1 MPEFRKKL
9 ASREIETGVL
19 TWSAAEDAQLRSVI
33 PATLVFDVIYN
44 GQEYAN
50 LSVEWER
57 RSLFLGEPLSMAVAD
72 SELVLTGSRE
82 KAGPVI
88 CHIFAPQDKMV
99 IRKRLSHQEHNGR
112 YLKWFAREDELY
124 SRLFT
129 SRDSFV
135 IEIAGKRVK
144 GRMPDFER
152 RKLMVGELLRGF
164 TPGDVLLI
172 HWHHD
177 KDDSILVLE
186 HEDSTGKTQPDG
198 STPLRALVARLLSR
212 PLGEFNEGEVKG
224 LIVLL
229 EENKKLWERIANFQ
243 EENRRLKEQVN
254 MLESLFEQFT
264 SNSFFNSKKEFESW
278 VAAHSSLFEKGMRV
292 IHRNYT
298 VTIQGGRKH
307 RIDLLCQDRKGV
319 LVAIQ
324 SLFSPDPV
332 QVSEALELLDYLR
345 ANISA
350 FGSELTDGQYQAAG
364 IRGMIIA
371 NYEKT
376 DLVEQCLQRQVKLCL
391 VKSGCLIDILE

>member
-1 MPEFRKKL
+1 MPEFRKTL
-9 ASREIETGVL
+9 TSREIETGIL
-19 TWSAAEDAQLRSVI
+19 TWSAGEDTQLRAVI
-33 PATLVFDVIYN
+33 PATLVFDLVFD
-44 GQEYAN
+44 GQEFAN
-50 LSVEWER
+50 LSVEWDKR
-57 RSLFLGEPLSMAVAD
+57 NLFIGEPLSMAVSD

-82 KAGPVI
+82 KGGQVT
-88 CHIFAPQDKMV
+88 CQIFAPQDKMV

-124 SRLFT
+124 SRLFS
-129 SRDSFV
+129 SRESFA
-135 IEIAGKRVK
+135 IEVAGKRAK
-144 GRMPDFER
+144 GRIPDFDR
-152 RKLMVGELLRGF
+152 RKLVVGELLRGF
-164 TPGDVLLI
+164 APGDDLLI
-172 HWHHD
+172 HWHHA
-177 KDDSILVLE
+177 KDESILVIE
-186 HEDSTGKTQPDG
+186 HEDNSSRPDG

-212 PLGEFNEGEVKG
+212 PLGEFNEGEIKG
-224 LIVLL
+224 LVVLL

-278 VAAHSSLFEKGMRV
+278 VADHSSLFEKGMRV

-298 VTIQGGRKH
+298 VTLQGGRKR

-319 LVAIQ
+319 LVAVQ

-332 QVSEALELLDYLR
+332 QVSEALDLLEYLR
-345 ANISA
+345 ANIEA
-350 FGSELTDGQYQAAG
+350 FGSELTEGQYKAVG

-391 VKSGCLIDILE
+391 VKSGCLIDSLE

>member
-9 ASREIETGVL
+9 SSHEIETGIL
-19 TWSAAEDAQLRSVI
+19 TWSAEENAQIRAVI
-33 PATLVFDVIYN
+33 PATLVFDVLYA

-50 LSVEWER
+50 LSVDWEK
-57 RSLFLGEPLSMAVAD
+57 RSLFLGEPVSLAENDA
-72 SELVLTGSRE
+72 EIILTGSRE
-82 KAGPVI
+82 KGGQVQ
-88 CHIFAPQDKMV
+88 CQIFAPQEKMV

-124 SRLFT
+124 SRLFS
-129 SRDSFV
+129 SRNSFIV
-135 IEIAGKRVK
+135 EIAGKRAK
-144 GRMPDFER
+144 GRIPDFEK
-152 RKLMVGELLRGF
+152 RKIMVGELLRGF
-164 TPGDVLLI
+164 SPGDDLLI
-172 HWHHD
+172 HWLHSSD
-177 KDDSILVLE
+177 ESVLVIE
-186 HEDSTGKTQPDG
+186 HAESTNRTSPDG

-212 PLGEFNEGEVKG
+212 PLGEFNDGEIKG

-229 EENKKLWERIANFQ
+229 EENKKLWERISHYQ

-264 SNSFFNSKKEFESW
+264 SNGFFNSKKEFEVW
-278 VAAHSSLFEKGMRV
+278 VAEHSALFEKGIRV

-298 VTIQGGRKH
+298 VSLPGGRKR

-324 SLFSPDPV
+324 SLFSPDPD
-332 QVSEALELLDYLR
+332 QVAQALELLDYLR
-345 ANISA
+345 ANIEA
-350 FGSELTDGQYQAAG
+350 FGSELTEGQFKAVG

-371 NYEKT
+371 NYEMT

-391 VKSGCLIDILE
+391 VKSGCLIDVLE

>member
-1 MPEFRKKL
+1 VPEFRKKVI
-9 ASREIETGVL
+9 SREIATGIL

-33 PATLVFDVIYN
+33 PATLVFDLIYE

-50 LSVEWER
+50 LSVEWEKR
-57 RSLFLGEPLSMAVAD
+57 NLFIGEPLSTAVLD
-72 SELVLTGSRE
+72 SEIVLTGSRE
-82 KAGPVI
+82 KGGQVT
-88 CHIFAPQDKMV
+88 CQIFAPQDKMI

-124 SRLFT
+124 SRLFS
-129 SRDSFV
+129 SRESFS
-135 IEIAGKRVK
+135 IEIAGKRAK
-144 GRMPDFER
+144 GRTPDFER

-164 TPGDVLLI
+164 SPGDDLLI
-172 HWHHD
+172 HWHHA
-177 KDDSILVLE
+177 KEDSVLVIE
-186 HEDSTGKTQPDG
+186 HEDNSSRPDG
-198 STPLRALVARLLSR
+198 ATPLRALVARLLSR
-212 PLGEFNEGEVKG
+212 PLGEFNEGEIKG
-224 LIVLL
+224 LVVLL

-264 SNSFFNSKKEFESW
+264 SNSFFNSKKEFETW
-278 VAAHSSLFEKGMRV
+278 VAEHSSLFEKGMRV

-298 VTIQGGRKH
+298 VTWQGGRKR

-319 LVAIQ
+319 LVAVQ
-324 SLFSPDPV
+324 SLFSPDSG

-345 ANISA
+345 ANIEA
-350 FGSELTDGQYQAAG
+350 FGSELTDGQYKAVG

>member
-1 MPEFRKKL
+1 VPEFRKKIV
-9 ASREIETGVL
+9 SREIETGIL
-19 TWSAAEDAQLRSVI
+19 TWSASEDAQLRSVI
-33 PATLVFDVIYN
+33 PATLVFDLVYE

-50 LSVEWER
+50 LSVEWDKR
-57 RSLFLGEPLSMAVAD
+57 NLFIGEPLSAAVSD
-72 SELVLTGSRE
+72 SEVVLTGSRE
-82 KAGPVI
+82 KGGLVT
-88 CHIFAPQDKMV
+88 CQIFAPQDKMV

-124 SRLFT
+124 SRLFS
-129 SRDSFV
+129 SRESFSV
-135 IEIAGKRVK
+135 EIAGKRAK

-164 TPGDVLLI
+164 SPGDDLLI
-172 HWHHD
+172 HWHHAG
-177 KDDSILVLE
+177 KDSVLVIE
-186 HEDSTGKTQPDG
+186 HEDNSSRPDG
-198 STPLRALVARLLSR
+198 ATPLRALVARLLSR
-212 PLGEFNEGEVKG
+212 PLGEFNEGEIKG
-224 LIVLL
+224 LVVLL

-278 VAAHSSLFEKGMRV
+278 VADHSSLFERGMRV

-298 VTIQGGRKH
+298 VTWQGGRKR

-319 LVAIQ
+319 LVAVQ
-324 SLFSPDPV
+324 SLFSPDPG

-345 ANISA
+345 ANIEA
-350 FGSELTDGQYQAAG
+350 FGSELTDGQYKAVG

>member
-1 MPEFRKKL
+1 MPEFRKKVI
-9 ASREIETGVL
+9 SREIATGIL

-33 PATLVFDVIYN
+33 PATLVFDLIYE

-50 LSVEWER
+50 LSVEWEKR
-57 RSLFLGEPLSMAVAD
+57 NLFIGEPLSTAVLD
-72 SELVLTGSRE
+72 SEIVLTGSRE
-82 KAGPVI
+82 KGGQVT
-88 CHIFAPQDKMV
+88 CQIFAPQDKMI

-124 SRLFT
+124 SRLFS
-129 SRDSFV
+129 SRESFS
-135 IEIAGKRVK
+135 IEIAGKRAK
-144 GRMPDFER
+144 GRTPDFER

-164 TPGDVLLI
+164 SPGDDLLI
-172 HWHHD
+172 HWHHA
-177 KDDSILVLE
+177 KEDSVLVIE
-186 HEDSTGKTQPDG
+186 HEDNSSRPDG
-198 STPLRALVARLLSR
+198 ATPLRALVARLLSR
-212 PLGEFNEGEVKG
+212 PLGEFNEGEIKG
-224 LIVLL
+224 LVVLL

-264 SNSFFNSKKEFESW
+264 SNSFFNSKKEFETW
-278 VAAHSSLFEKGMRV
+278 VAEHSSLFEKGMRV

-298 VTIQGGRKH
+298 VTWQGGRKR

-319 LVAIQ
+319 LVAVQ
-324 SLFSPDPV
+324 SLFSPDSG

-345 ANISA
+345 ANIEA
-350 FGSELTDGQYQAAG
+350 FGSELTDGQYKAVG

>member
-9 ASREIETGVL
+9 TSNEVETGIL
-19 TWSAAEDAQLRSVI
+19 TWLAADDAQLRAVI
-33 PATLVFDVIYN
+33 PATLVFDLIHD
-44 GQEYAN
+44 GQEFAN
-50 LSVEWER
+50 LSVEWEKR
-57 RSLFLGEPLSMAVAD
+57 RLFIGEPLSMSATD
-72 SELVLTGSRE
+72 SEIVLSGSRD
-82 KAGPVI
+82 KGTQI
-88 CHIFAPQDKMV
+88 KCHIFAPQNKMV

-124 SRLFT
+124 SRLFS

-135 IEIAGKRVK
+135 IEMAGKRVRC
-144 GRMPDFER
+144 RMPDFEK
-152 RKLMVGELLRGF
+152 RKLIVGELLRGF
-164 TPGDVLLI
+164 SPGDDLLI
-172 HWHHD
+172 YWHNESA
-177 KDDSILVLE
+177 DSVLVIE
-186 HEDSTGKTQPDG
+186 HADVSGKVQPDG

-229 EENKKLWERIANFQ
+229 EENKKLWERIVNFQ

-264 SNSFFNSKKEFESW
+264 SNSFFNSKKEFELW
-278 VAAHSSLFEKGMRV
+278 VAEHSSMFEKGMRV
-292 IHRNYT
+292 LHRNYT
-298 VTIQGGRKH
+298 VTLAGGRKR

-324 SLFSPDPV
+324 SLFSPDPG
-332 QVSEALELLDYLR
+332 QINEALELLDYLR
-345 ANISA
+345 TNIEA
-350 FGSELTDGQYQAAG
+350 FGSELTEGQFKAVG

-376 DLVEQCLQRQVKLCL
+376 DLVELCLQKQVKLCL
-391 VKSGCLIDILE
+391 VKSGCLIDVLE